1 MKTLAVYGTLKGG
14 YGNHYLLQDSEF
26 VGYGKTIGKYRMCIP
41 SGIPFV
47 IRGEH
52 IEGNHIDVEVY
63 NVSDD
68 DVLSVDMLEGHPT
81 WYKRER
87 IPIKLDSGVV
97 KMCWLYLSDE
107 TYDDGIYYSNYGL
120 KGR

>member
-26 VGYGKTIGKYRMCIP
+26 VGEGKTVEKYRMCI
-41 SGIPFV
+41 SGVPFV
-47 IRGEH
+47 IRGAH
-52 IEGNHIDVEVY
+52 IDGNHIDVEVY
-63 NVSDD
+63 NVADD

-81 WYKRER
+81 WYRRER
-87 IPIKLDSGVV
+87 IPIKLESGVV
-97 KMCWLYLSDE
+97 KMCWLYFADE
-107 TYDDGIYYSNYGL
+107 RYDDGIYYSNYGL